1 MVVKN
6 IMKWL
11 PWQALKKFQVKV
23 RPMKLQG
30 LSNYCFINDVVVVLQ
45 MTWNSKER
53 PPSSKNCRNTG
64 IVSSVEAILQ
74 KGLDVV
80 EWTDEFEK
88 VCSFLVRD
96 KDEDQNYSFSPHN
109 VSFNLL
115 YGQKGDKNKN
125 KLTVVGTASMNIA
138 EVALRTKE
146 TQMETKLPISL
157 QSDGCGAATE
167 ATLSIS
173 VSFIEIRDE
182 TPDGGFFMRKV
193 RDLASVYRS
202 KKKKAKK
209 TASSVEDNNNN
220 NNNNNNGS
228 SSDTLDDTD
237 ESTVFDLEGSPT
249 PSSSSGSFGST
260 ESPSFWKKR
269 RLSFGSSKKKNN
281 RDPPLSIQSIN
292 PTQKT
297 GELGSLE
304 SESCWVE
311 RELISRDGDSKIRSE
326 VFFAS
331 IDQRSEIAAGES
343 ACTAIVAVMAEWIQ
357 SNRAAMPTKSE
368 LDGLIIKGSSEW
380 HKLCSNEAYL
390 ARYPDKHF
398 DLETV
403 LEANLR
409 PVSVMPNKSFVGFF
423 GSERFES
430 LKGTMSFDEIW
441 DEISR
446 DVEEG
451 GEPNVYIVSWNDHF
465 FLLKMECDACYVI
478 DSLGER
484 LFEGCVQAYVVKF
497 SEKSRMYN
505 LVDETEDLV
514 CSGSRECCREYFK
527 RFLAGI
533 QLKEFEMEEQRSA
546 LLHQRLQIEFH
557 FCRGG

>member
-1 MVVKN
+1 
-6 IMKWL
+6 
-11 PWQALKKFQVKV
+11 
-23 RPMKLQG
+23 
-30 LSNYCFINDVVVVLQ
+30 
-45 MTWNSKER
+45 
-53 PPSSKNCRNTG
+53 
-64 IVSSVEAILQ
+64 
-74 KGLDVV
+74 
-80 EWTDEFEK
+80 
-88 VCSFLVRD
+88 
-96 KDEDQNYSFSPHN
+96 
-109 VSFNLL
+109 
-115 YGQKGDKNKN
+115 
-125 KLTVVGTASMNIA
+125 
-138 EVALRTKE
+138 
-146 TQMETKLPISL
+146 
-157 QSDGCGAATE
+157 
-167 ATLSIS
+167 
-173 VSFIEIRDE
+173 
-182 TPDGGFFMRKV
+182 MRKV

-209 TASSVEDNNNN
+209 TESAEENNNN
-220 NNNNNNGS
+220 ES
-228 SSDTLDDTD
+228 CSDTLGDTE
-237 ESTVFDLEGSPT
+237 ESTVFDSEGSPT
-249 PSSSSGSFGST
+249 SSSSSSSSSSGLT
-260 ESPSFWKKR
+260 ESQSFWKKR
-269 RLSFGSSKKKNN
+269 RLSFRSSKKSNSK
-281 RDPPLSIQSIN
+281 DLPLLIQPIN

-304 SESCWVE
+304 SDSCWVE
-311 RELISRDGDSKIRSE
+311 RELISRDGDSKIQSE

-380 HKLCSNEAYL
+380 HKLCSNEAYI

-465 FLLKMECDACYVI
+465 FLLKMDCDACYVI

-484 LFEGCVQAYVVKF
+484 LFEGCGQAYVVKF

-505 LVDETEDLV
+505 LVDKTEDLV
-514 CSGSRECCREYFK
+514 CSGRECCREYFK
-527 RFLAGI
+527 RFLAGL
-533 QLKEFEMEEQRSA
+533 QLKELEMEEQRSHAVPSA
-546 LLHQRLQIEFH
+546 LLHQKLQIEFH
-557 FCRGG
+557 FCRGEGDG